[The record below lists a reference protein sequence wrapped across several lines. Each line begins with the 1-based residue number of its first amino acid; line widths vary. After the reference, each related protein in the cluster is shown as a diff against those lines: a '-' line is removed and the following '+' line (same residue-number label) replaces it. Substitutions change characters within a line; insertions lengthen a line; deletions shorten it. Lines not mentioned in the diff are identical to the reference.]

1 MPDDGWLTAGKK
13 LQFKVILLGILLA
26 ASIYTGISLLNGFQ
40 YANQL
45 IAKHPIPVVIY
56 TTLLIAAIPFYRKND
71 ELIQQA
77 IHQIGWSGAVLLIP
91 ALASF
96 LYYSYNPPL
105 TGVGRITLTFSKMLI
120 WITSGMVITTIF
132 YTQKGHSED

>member
-45 IAKHPIPVVIY
+45 ISQYPIPILLY
-56 TTLLIAAIPFYRKND
+56 ALALIALIPFYRKND
-71 ELIQQA
+71 ELIRK
-77 IHQIGWSGAVLLIP
+77 IGYQIGWSGAILLVP
-91 ALASF
+91 AFSSW
-96 LYYSYNPPL
+96 LYYSYNPPA
-105 TGVGRITLTFSKMLI
+105 TGVGRITLTISKIIVWSTIL
-120 WITSGMVITTIF
+120 MVFGSAGILRRSD
-132 YTQKGHSED
+132 SED